1 MKKVLVIGLL
11 VVVSLLVL
19 GSGIALAAN
28 GPSGP
33 APNSG
38 DGIPDGSGLEAP
50 NGPNGTEIGVNGPA
64 PNSGDCESNGS
75 GF

>member
-1 MKKVLVIGLL
+1 MVLIVCAAPAS
-11 VVVSLLVL
+11 V
-19 GSGIALAAN
+19 ALADSS

-50 NGPNGTEIGVNGPA
+50 NGANGDIAPDSESVGPA
-64 PNSGDCESNGS
+64 PNSGDGIPDGS